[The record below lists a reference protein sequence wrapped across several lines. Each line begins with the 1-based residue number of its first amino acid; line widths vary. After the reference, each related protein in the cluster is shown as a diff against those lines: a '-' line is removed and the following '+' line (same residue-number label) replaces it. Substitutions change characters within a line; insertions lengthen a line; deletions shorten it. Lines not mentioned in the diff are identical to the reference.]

1 MTSAVVVGVA
11 TGTAALQ
18 TILDVAKGQSVALDV
33 ATADRLKKE
42 SPAPKDFKPE
52 AESQPTQT
60 SGVALNSLEARAAVF
75 CRLISLAIGS
85 TKLRPAVVQSL
96 VDMLNSNEQLH
107 LDYGSSDVATLS
119 QIADATAKLSAPGL
133 STDERSVLQS
143 GQAVTLGVAAIAT
156 KTALN
161 SMLAATAVASLTAEA
176 LQAQVCTT
184 GKALPVL
191 LFALLHPHN
200 FMRFEIVAPA
210 HNCCCRSKVCLK
222 ISTLARPPTMLLVR

>member
-1 MTSAVVVGVA
+1 MASAVVVGVV
-11 TGTAALQ
+11 TGTADLQ
-18 TILDVAKGQSVALDV
+18 TILDVAKGQSVALDG

-52 AESQPTQT
+52 AESQAAQ
-60 SGVALNSLEARAAVF
+60 SSDVALDSLDARAVVF

-96 VDMLNSNEQLH
+96 VDMLNSHEQLH

-133 STDERSVLQS
+133 SADERSVLQS

-156 KTALN
+156 KRAIN

-184 GKALPVL
+184 GQALPVL
-191 LFALLHPHN
+191 LFALLHALN
-200 FMRFEIVAPA
+200 FMQCWTVASA
-210 HNCCCRSKVCLK
+210 HNDVVGQSC
-222 ISTLARPPTMLLVR
+222 A